1 MGLWDAFIKLIT
13 NILVAIHG
21 VCGDWG
27 LSIIILTLIVR
38 LLIMPLMTRSTR
50 SSAKMQVLQP
60 KMQELQERYKDDP
73 ETLQRE
79 MSKFYSEN
87 KFNPLGGCLPILLQM
102 PIFFALFGVIRE
114 VVQHPDVYGPASFF
128 NIVPNLGVGPG
139 ELFYPALQPI
149 IGDKPN
155 QVAGIIDV
163 ILNIGSIDG
172 ATWQAAGVYI
182 FLVILFGL
190 LTLVP
195 MLLNTQVSA
204 DTNQQRTTR
213 IMGIV
218 MAVWMVWI
226 GWGLPSGVLLYYN
239 TSALWQVAQ
248 QQLVTRRVMEA
259 AKAEA
264 EANMANRPVEI
275 DVVRKERKQRPRKKS

>member
-1 MGLWDAFIKLIT
+1 MGLWDAFIDLVT
-13 NILVAIHG
+13 NILVGIHG
-21 VCGDWG
+21 FCGDWG
-27 LSIIILTLIVR
+27 LSIIILTLCVR

-60 KMQELQERYKDDP
+60 KMQALQERYADDP
-73 ETLQRE
+73 ETLQKE
-79 MSKFYSEN
+79 MSKFYAEN

-102 PIFFALFGVIRE
+102 PIFFALFGVIRK
-114 VVQHPDVYGPASFF
+114 VVEHPDVYGAASFF
-128 NIVPNLGVGPG
+128 DLVPNLGIGPAQAIANLNG
-139 ELFYPALQPI
+139 GPWT
-149 IGDKPN
+149 D
-155 QVAGIIDV
+155 VA
-163 ILNIGSIDG
+163 
-172 ATWQAAGVYI
+172 VYV
-182 FLVILFGL
+182 FLDILFGL

-195 MLLNTQVSA
+195 MLINTSMSS
-204 DTNQQRTTR
+204 DPNQQRTSR

-248 QQLVTRRVMEA
+248 QQLVTKRVMDA

-264 EANMANRPVEI
+264 EAQLADKPLEI
-275 DVVRKERKQRPRKKS
+275 DIVRKDRKKRPRKKA

>member
-21 VCGDWG
+21 FCGDWG

-60 KMQELQERYKDDP
+60 KMQELQERYRDDP

-114 VVQHPDVYGPASFF
+114 VVSKPEVYGPASFF
-128 NIVPNLGVGPG
+128 NIVPNLGIGPSQAIAQLNG
-139 ELFYPALQPI
+139 GPWT
-149 IGDKPN
+149 D
-155 QVAGIIDV
+155 VAIYVFLDV
-163 ILNIGSIDG
+163 
-172 ATWQAAGVYI
+172 
-182 FLVILFGL
+182 LFGL

-204 DTNQQRTTR
+204 DPKQQRTTR

-218 MAVWMVWI
+218 MSVWMVWI

-248 QQLVTRRVMEA
+248 QQLVTRRVMDA

-264 EANMANRPVEI
+264 EANMANKPVEI
-275 DVVRKERKQRPRKKS
+275 DVVRKERKQRPHKKS